1 MMHASYVTD
10 KNGRK
15 VAVQIPI
22 KIYEKLEMDSEELY
36 EIKAYDRAKAR
47 KSEPI
52 PFEQSVKEID
62 LLRNDHLLSLYR
74 KSGI

>member
-1 MMHASYVTD
+1 MIHESFVTD

-15 VAVQIPI
+15 IAVQIPI
-22 KIYEKLEMDSEELY
+22 KIYEKLVMDSEELY

-52 PFEQSVKEID
+52 PFEQAVKEID
-62 LLRNDHLLSLYR
+62 LLRNDRL
-74 KSGI
+74 